1 MKKAAERSQMQL
13 KTFRKVLAALL
24 LLGCVLCAR
33 SRAIQAEECHVF
45 CQNLP
50 QEFAALRIV
59 QLSDLHGYRFGQE
72 SELLLKAVRRAKPDL
87 ICITG
92 DLFDEG
98 TELSMLPGLLRGLC
112 ALAPTFY
119 VTGNHEW
126 QRNELRQV
134 LAQMEALGVTVL
146 ENEYVLWEKNGGRMV
161 IAGVHDPCGP
171 ADQKTPQ
178 ELMGEIRAAEPNAFV
193 LMLAH
198 RNDTLPLWAELG
210 ADLVLTGH
218 CHGGLVRLP
227 FLGGVFGKNG
237 TLFPKYDAG
246 LYRQGET
253 LLYVSR
259 GLGGRLRLCNRPH
272 LPVLVLHAADISC
285 EQFVNS
291 AAKHL

>member
-1 MKKAAERSQMQL
+1 MKI
-13 KTFRKVLAALL
+13 FRKVLAVLL
-24 LLGCVLCAR
+24 LLGCVLSAQ
-33 SRAIQAEECHVF
+33 SRVIQAEECHVF

-50 QEFAALRIV
+50 QGLASLRIV

-72 SELLLKAVRRAKPDL
+72 SELLLEAVRRAKPDL

-92 DLFDEG
+92 DLFDES
-98 TELSMLPGLLRGLC
+98 TDLAMLPGLLGSLS

-126 QRNELRQV
+126 QRKELRQV

-146 ENEYVLWEKNGGRMV
+146 ENEYVLWEKNGARLV

-178 ELMGEIRAAEPNAFV
+178 ELIGQIRAAEPESFV
-193 LMLAH
+193 LVLAH

-210 ADLVLTGH
+210 ANLVLAGH

-246 LYRQGET
+246 LYAQGNT

-259 GLGGRLRLCNRPH
+259 GLGGSFRLWNRPH
-272 LPVLVLHAADISC
+272 LPVLVLRAADISC

-291 AAKHL
+291 VAKHL